1 MRQFLQ
7 NEMKRIFFLTG
18 TYLKWLGSTYIACMN
33 YVYRHM
39 RNKAVHSNNL
49 KPNLLPRTLNL
60 VGMRKQLN
68 SEELFRHCIY
78 ILYIYSIYTI
88 QYIYSIYTIQYIY
101 RLYTVIYRMTKSF
114 ETLNANI

>member
-7 NEMKRIFFLTG
+7 NEMNFFFLTG

-60 VGMRKQLN
+60 VGLRKQLN
-68 SEELFRHCIY
+68 SEELFRHC
-78 ILYIYSIYTI
+78 IYTI

>member
-7 NEMKRIFFLTG
+7 NEMNFFFLTG

-60 VGMRKQLN
+60 VGLRKQLN

-78 ILYIYSIYTI
+78 IFCIYRVYIL
-88 QYIYSIYTIQYIY
+88 Y